1 MLEQTDFIERYLAGE
16 NPFPPSVELDSVQ
29 RVPSRLRFLHLSLP
43 ASKRSQRTLEPRQA
57 DIDHHGARLRSRSRV
72 CSRRYPRS
80 KTLPDCRFDAVT
92 MLTLHSH
99 FDDIDSWLDHL
110 LELVQPGFGPF
121 NPNGVDVLVRLR
133 KSGDSE
139 WLPGWNMHSRQAF
152 EVALETRKVRW
163 NFRQYVPDRQWQ
175 FNNVDP
181 LRTRVAS
188 LDNQMVLLNGA
199 GLILSF
205 ALLEI
210 LV

>member
-1 MLEQTDFIERYLAGE
+1 MTSIRGLITFW
-16 NPFPPSVELDSVQ
+16 NSF
-29 RVPSRLRFLHLSLP
+29 SR
-43 ASKRSQRTLEPRQA
+43 
-57 DIDHHGARLRSRSRV
+57 
-72 CSRRYPRS
+72 
-80 KTLPDCRFDAVT
+80 AVV
-92 MLTLHSH
+92 HS
-99 FDDIDSWLDHL
+99 FS
-110 LELVQPGFGPF
+110 GRF

-152 EVALETRKVRW
+152 EVAFETRKVRW
-163 NFRQYVPDRQWQ
+163 NFRRYVPDEQWQ
-175 FNNVDP
+175 SNDVDP

>member
-1 MLEQTDFIERYLAGE
+1 MTSI
-16 NPFPPSVELDSVQ
+16 PSLITFWNSF
-29 RVPSRLRFLHLSLP
+29 SR
-43 ASKRSQRTLEPRQA
+43 A
-57 DIDHHGARLRSRSRV
+57 
-72 CSRRYPRS
+72 
-80 KTLPDCRFDAVT
+80 AV
-92 MLTLHSH
+92 HS
-99 FDDIDSWLDHL
+99 F
-110 LELVQPGFGPF
+110 FGPF

-139 WLPGWNMHSRQAF
+139 WLPGWNMHSQQAF
-152 EVALETRKVRW
+152 EAALETRKVRW
-163 NFRQYVPDRQWQ
+163 NFRQYVPDGQWQ
-175 FNNVDP
+175 SNDVDP